1 MLNISTDTRT
11 RDAMRNAHDI
21 RSHALRAM
29 LNRIFHPRQQ
39 G

>member
-1 MLNISTDTRT
+1 MLNIPTDIRT

-21 RSHALRAM
+21 RSHALRTM
-29 LNRIFHPRQQ
+29 LTRIFHPRQK